1 MLMEADMIRS
11 GTAERIARLSDEAPG
26 ADTGGAGGGAGAGVR
41 RRGWGRRPDRAA
53 HRRRAPAALAR
64 APPADPGSGAGSRR
78 GAAPR
83 AQLPLRRAGG
93 GDALEEGGA
102 ALRRVLP
109 LSL

>member
-26 ADTGGAGGGAGAGVR
+26 AEMAARVVLAQVCARAGWDAARIELRTEGE
-41 RRGWGRRPDRAA
+41 RRPLWHVRPRAA
-53 HRRRAPAALAR
+53 APPPAALAR

-93 GDALEEGGA
+93 GDALE
-102 ALRRVLP
+102 
-109 LSL
+109 